1 MAAKP
6 GADNRSWHEGITRY
20 QWLILVIACAGWIFD
35 VYEGQ
40 IFNLTRGDML
50 NDLLS
55 GVEDPMAKKAAISK
69 WGDWFLAA
77 FLLGGTAGGL
87 LFGSLADR
95 YGRRPI
101 MIATILTYSIFAG
114 LTYFATDLWQIA
126 TLRFF
131 VAMGV
136 GGEWAVAAAL
146 VAEVFPKHARTHAS
160 GIFHASSVVGTWMAA
175 IAGIAVGTQWR
186 WAYLIGIIPALLVV
200 WVRAS
205 VKEPEGWK
213 EAAKKKSE
221 QAGSYL
227 DLFGDRRWRK
237 HALLGMALA
246 AVGLASFWAVGIATQ
261 GLAKEFR
268 EGQLTISY
276 FESQLGKNPSAA
288 ALQYLNVVRADSNQ
302 STEISRW
309 AGHSDNV
316 NLTNVFP
323 DLQVVLS
330 SNVVAKIKAQSPD
343 EARKTV
349 NAEVLT
355 KLSANEAGKKSKF
368 AYGIIQTAGA
378 GVGLLSFGPLC
389 AWLGRRRAFVLAHI
403 GAFLIVPITCYLPQ
417 TYGQLLWVLPLF
429 GFFTLSM
436 HAGYAVYFPELFPNH
451 LRATGTSF
459 CFNVGRIVA
468 APMLILSGVVKSA
481 EWLDTKQ
488 ALCLLATTFLLGLV
502 VVAFLPETKGKDLPE

>member
-1 MAAKP
+1 MGDDIKEAPTK
-6 GADNRSWHEGITRY
+6 WYHGITKY
-20 QWLILVIACAGWIFD
+20 QWLILAIACAGWIFD

-40 IFNLTRGDML
+40 IFNITRGDML

-55 GVEDPMAKKAAISK
+55 GIEDEVTKKAAIDK

-101 MIATILTYSIFAG
+101 MIATILTYSVFAG
-114 LTYFATDLWQIA
+114 LTYFATELWQVA

-131 VAMGV
+131 VALGV

-186 WAYLIGIIPALLVV
+186 LAYLIGVIPALLVV
-200 WVRAS
+200 WVRAK

-213 EAAKKKSE
+213 DAQKNKNE

-227 DLFGDRRWRK
+227 DLFGDARWRK

-246 AVGLASFWAVGIATQ
+246 AVGLASFWAVGVATQ
-261 GLAKEFR
+261 GLAKNMLLA
-268 EGQLTISY
+268 EGVT
-276 FESQLGKNPSAA
+276 EAVAA
-288 ALQYLNVVRADSNQ
+288 S
-302 STEISRW
+302 
-309 AGHSDNV
+309 
-316 NLTNVFP
+316 
-323 DLQVVLS
+323 
-330 SNVVAKIKAQSPD
+330 KA
-343 EARKTV
+343 
-349 NAEVLT
+349 
-355 KLSANEAGKKSKF
+355 KF
-368 AYGIIQTAGA
+368 AYGIVQTVGA

-389 AWLGRRRAFVLAHI
+389 AWLGRRRAFVFGHI

-417 TYGQLLWVLPLF
+417 TYDQLLFILPVF
-429 GFFTLSM
+429 GFFTLCM

-468 APMLILSGVVKSA
+468 APMLILSGMVKA
-481 EWLDTKQ
+481 MEGINTQL
-488 ALCLLATTFLLGLV
+488 ALSLLATTFLLGLV

>member
-1 MAAKP
+1 MGDDIKEAPSK
-6 GADNRSWHEGITRY
+6 WYHGITKY
-20 QWLILVIACAGWIFD
+20 QWLILAIACAGWIFD

-40 IFNLTRGDML
+40 IFNITRGDML

-55 GVEDPMAKKAAISK
+55 GIEDEVAKKAAIDK

-101 MIATILTYSIFAG
+101 MIATILTYSVFAG
-114 LTYFATDLWQIA
+114 LTYFATELWQVA

-186 WAYLIGIIPALLVV
+186 LAYLIGVIPALLVV
-200 WVRAS
+200 WVRAK

-213 EAAKKKSE
+213 DAQKNKNE

-227 DLFGDRRWRK
+227 DLFGDARWRK

-246 AVGLASFWAVGIATQ
+246 AVGLASFWAVGVATQ
-261 GLAKEFR
+261 GLAKNMLLA
-268 EGQLTISY
+268 EGVT
-276 FESQLGKNPSAA
+276 EAA
-288 ALQYLNVVRADSNQ
+288 AAS
-302 STEISRW
+302 
-309 AGHSDNV
+309 
-316 NLTNVFP
+316 
-323 DLQVVLS
+323 
-330 SNVVAKIKAQSPD
+330 KA
-343 EARKTV
+343 
-349 NAEVLT
+349 
-355 KLSANEAGKKSKF
+355 KF
-368 AYGIIQTAGA
+368 AYGIVQTAGA

-389 AWLGRRRAFVLAHI
+389 AWLGRRRAFVFGHI

-417 TYGQLLWVLPLF
+417 TYDQLLFILPVF
-429 GFFTLSM
+429 GFFTLCM

-468 APMLILSGVVKSA
+468 APMLILSGMVKA
-481 EWLDTKQ
+481 MEGINTQL
-488 ALCLLATTFLLGLV
+488 ALSLLATTFLLGLV

>member
-1 MAAKP
+1 MGDDIKEAPTK
-6 GADNRSWHEGITRY
+6 WYHGITKY
-20 QWLILVIACAGWIFD
+20 QWLILAIACAGWIFD

-40 IFNLTRGDML
+40 IFNITRGDML

-55 GVEDPMAKKAAISK
+55 GIEDEVAKKAAIDK

-101 MIATILTYSIFAG
+101 MIATILTYSVFAG
-114 LTYFATDLWQIA
+114 LTYFATELWQVA

-186 WAYLIGIIPALLVV
+186 LAYLIGVIPALLVV
-200 WVRAS
+200 WVRAK

-213 EAAKKKSE
+213 DAQKNKNE

-227 DLFGDRRWRK
+227 DLFGDARWRK

-246 AVGLASFWAVGIATQ
+246 AVGLASFWAVGVATQ
-261 GLAKEFR
+261 GLAKNMLLA
-268 EGQLTISY
+268 EGVT
-276 FESQLGKNPSAA
+276 EAVAA
-288 ALQYLNVVRADSNQ
+288 S
-302 STEISRW
+302 
-309 AGHSDNV
+309 
-316 NLTNVFP
+316 
-323 DLQVVLS
+323 
-330 SNVVAKIKAQSPD
+330 KA
-343 EARKTV
+343 
-349 NAEVLT
+349 
-355 KLSANEAGKKSKF
+355 KF
-368 AYGIIQTAGA
+368 AYGIVQTVGA

-389 AWLGRRRAFVLAHI
+389 AWLGRRRAFVFGHI

-417 TYGQLLWVLPLF
+417 TYDQLLFILPVF
-429 GFFTLSM
+429 GFFTLCM

-468 APMLILSGVVKSA
+468 APMLILSGMVKA
-481 EWLDTKQ
+481 MEGINTQL
-488 ALCLLATTFLLGLV
+488 ALSLLATTFLLGLV
-502 VVAFLPETKGKDLPE
+502 VVAFLPETKGQDLPE

>member
-1 MAAKP
+1 MSDDTRETPTK
-6 GADNRSWHEGITRY
+6 WYHGITKY
-20 QWLILVIACAGWIFD
+20 QWLILAIACAGWIFD

-40 IFNLTRGDML
+40 IFNITRGDML

-55 GVEDPMAKKAAISK
+55 GIEDEVAKKAAIDK

-101 MIATILTYSIFAG
+101 MIATILTYSVFAG
-114 LTYFATDLWQIA
+114 LTYFATELWQVA

-186 WAYLIGIIPALLVV
+186 LAYLIGVIPALLVV
-200 WVRAS
+200 WVRAK

-213 EAAKKKSE
+213 DAQKTKNE

-227 DLFGDRRWRK
+227 DLFGDARWRK

-246 AVGLASFWAVGIATQ
+246 AVGLASFWAVGVATQ
-261 GLAKEFR
+261 GLAKNMLLA
-268 EGQLTISY
+268 EGVT
-276 FESQLGKNPSAA
+276 EAVAA
-288 ALQYLNVVRADSNQ
+288 S
-302 STEISRW
+302 
-309 AGHSDNV
+309 
-316 NLTNVFP
+316 
-323 DLQVVLS
+323 
-330 SNVVAKIKAQSPD
+330 KA
-343 EARKTV
+343 
-349 NAEVLT
+349 
-355 KLSANEAGKKSKF
+355 KF
-368 AYGIIQTAGA
+368 AYGIVQTVGA

-389 AWLGRRRAFVLAHI
+389 AWLGRRRAFVFGHI

-417 TYGQLLWVLPLF
+417 TYDQLLFILPVF
-429 GFFTLSM
+429 GFFTLCM

-468 APMLILSGVVKSA
+468 APMLILSGMVKA
-481 EWLDTKQ
+481 MEGINTQL
-488 ALCLLATTFLLGLV
+488 ALSLLATTFLLGLV

>member
-1 MAAKP
+1 ME
-6 GADNRSWHEGITRY
+6 EGSEMDKRKWYQGVTKY
-20 QWLILVIACAGWIFD
+20 QWIILIIACAGWIFD

-55 GVEDPMAKKAAISK
+55 DVVDESARKAEVDK

-95 YGRRPI
+95 FGRRPI
-101 MIATILTYSIFAG
+101 MILTILTYSAFSG
-114 LTYFATDLWQIA
+114 LTYFATELWQVA

-136 GGEWAVAAAL
+136 GGEWAVAASL
-146 VAEVFPKHARTHAS
+146 VAEVFPKHARTHAA

-175 IAGIAVGTQWR
+175 LAGMAVGAQWR
-186 WAYLIGIIPALLVV
+186 YAYLIGIIPALLVV

-213 EAAKKKSE
+213 KAVRDDGKK
-221 QAGSYL
+221 AGSFG
-227 DLFGDRRWRK
+227 DLFGDARWRR

-261 GLAKEFR
+261 GLAKEMLQA
-268 EGQLTISY
+268 EGVSP
-276 FESQLGKNPSAA
+276 EDASQQA
-288 ALQYLNVVRADSNQ
+288 
-302 STEISRW
+302 
-309 AGHSDNV
+309 
-316 NLTNVFP
+316 
-323 DLQVVLS
+323 
-330 SNVVAKIKAQSPD
+330 
-343 EARKTV
+343 
-349 NAEVLT
+349 
-355 KLSANEAGKKSKF
+355 KF
-368 AYGIIQTAGA
+368 AYGIVQTTGA
-378 GVGLLSFGPLC
+378 GVGLLCFGPLC
-389 AWLGRRRAFVLAHI
+389 AWLGRRKAFILGHV
-403 GAFLIVPITCYLPQ
+403 GAFIIVPITCYAPQ
-417 TYGQLLWVLPLF
+417 TYQQLLFLLPVF
-429 GFFTLSM
+429 GFFTLCM

-468 APMLILSGVVKSA
+468 APMLLISGMVKA
-481 EWLDTKQ
+481 IEGLDLKQ
-488 ALCLLATTFLLGLV
+488 ALSLLATTFLLGLA
-502 VVAFLPETKGKDLPE
+502 VVAFLPETKGRDLPE

>member
-1 MAAKP
+1 MGDDIKEAPTK
-6 GADNRSWHEGITRY
+6 WYHGITKY
-20 QWLILVIACAGWIFD
+20 QWLILAIACAGWIFD

-40 IFNLTRGDML
+40 IFNITRGDML

-55 GVEDPMAKKAAISK
+55 GIEDEVAKKAAIDK

-101 MIATILTYSIFAG
+101 MIATILTYSVFAG
-114 LTYFATDLWQIA
+114 LTYFATELWQVA

-186 WAYLIGIIPALLVV
+186 LAYLIGVIPALLVV
-200 WVRAS
+200 WVRAK

-213 EAAKKKSE
+213 DAQKTKNE

-227 DLFGDRRWRK
+227 DLFGDARWRK

-246 AVGLASFWAVGIATQ
+246 AVGLASFWAVGVATQ
-261 GLAKEFR
+261 GLAKNMLLA
-268 EGQLTISY
+268 EGVT
-276 FESQLGKNPSAA
+276 EAVAA
-288 ALQYLNVVRADSNQ
+288 S
-302 STEISRW
+302 
-309 AGHSDNV
+309 
-316 NLTNVFP
+316 
-323 DLQVVLS
+323 
-330 SNVVAKIKAQSPD
+330 KA
-343 EARKTV
+343 
-349 NAEVLT
+349 
-355 KLSANEAGKKSKF
+355 KF
-368 AYGIIQTAGA
+368 AYGIVQTVGA

-389 AWLGRRRAFVLAHI
+389 AWLGRRRAFVFGHI

-417 TYGQLLWVLPLF
+417 TYDQLLFILPVF
-429 GFFTLSM
+429 GFFTLCM

-468 APMLILSGVVKSA
+468 APMLILSGMVKA
-481 EWLDTKQ
+481 MEGINTQL
-488 ALCLLATTFLLGLV
+488 ALSLLATTFLLGLV

>member
-1 MAAKP
+1 MGDDIKEAPTK
-6 GADNRSWHEGITRY
+6 WYHGITKY
-20 QWLILVIACAGWIFD
+20 QWLILAIACAGWIFD

-40 IFNLTRGDML
+40 IFNITRGDML

-55 GVEDPMAKKAAISK
+55 GIEDEVTKKAAIDK

-101 MIATILTYSIFAG
+101 MIATILTYSVFAG
-114 LTYFATDLWQIA
+114 LTYFATELWQVA

-186 WAYLIGIIPALLVV
+186 LAYLIGVIPALLVV
-200 WVRAS
+200 WVRAK

-213 EAAKKKSE
+213 DAQKNKNE

-227 DLFGDRRWRK
+227 DLFGDARWRK

-246 AVGLASFWAVGIATQ
+246 AVGLASFWAVGVATQ
-261 GLAKEFR
+261 GLAKNMLLA
-268 EGQLTISY
+268 EGVT
-276 FESQLGKNPSAA
+276 EAVAA
-288 ALQYLNVVRADSNQ
+288 S
-302 STEISRW
+302 
-309 AGHSDNV
+309 
-316 NLTNVFP
+316 
-323 DLQVVLS
+323 
-330 SNVVAKIKAQSPD
+330 KA
-343 EARKTV
+343 
-349 NAEVLT
+349 
-355 KLSANEAGKKSKF
+355 KF
-368 AYGIIQTAGA
+368 AYGIVQTVGA

-389 AWLGRRRAFVLAHI
+389 AWLGRRRAFVFGHI

-417 TYGQLLWVLPLF
+417 TYDQLLFILPVF
-429 GFFTLSM
+429 GFFTLCM

-468 APMLILSGVVKSA
+468 APMLILSGMVKA
-481 EWLDTKQ
+481 MEGINTQL
-488 ALCLLATTFLLGLV
+488 ALSLLATTFLLGLV
-502 VVAFLPETKGKDLPE
+502 VVAFLPETKGQDLPE

>member
-1 MAAKP
+1 MGDDIRETPTK
-6 GADNRSWHEGITRY
+6 WYHGITKY
-20 QWLILVIACAGWIFD
+20 QWLILAIACAGWIFD

-40 IFNLTRGDML
+40 IFNITRGDML

-55 GVEDPMAKKAAISK
+55 GIEDEVAKKAAIDK

-101 MIATILTYSIFAG
+101 MIATILTYSVFAG
-114 LTYFATDLWQIA
+114 LTYFATELWQVA

-186 WAYLIGIIPALLVV
+186 LAYLIGVIPALLVV
-200 WVRAS
+200 WVRAK

-213 EAAKKKSE
+213 DAQKNKNE

-227 DLFGDRRWRK
+227 DLFGDARWRK

-246 AVGLASFWAVGIATQ
+246 AVGLASFWAVGVATQ
-261 GLAKEFR
+261 GLAKNMLLA
-268 EGQLTISY
+268 EGVT
-276 FESQLGKNPSAA
+276 EAVAA
-288 ALQYLNVVRADSNQ
+288 S
-302 STEISRW
+302 
-309 AGHSDNV
+309 
-316 NLTNVFP
+316 
-323 DLQVVLS
+323 
-330 SNVVAKIKAQSPD
+330 KA
-343 EARKTV
+343 
-349 NAEVLT
+349 
-355 KLSANEAGKKSKF
+355 KF
-368 AYGIIQTAGA
+368 AYGIVQTVGA

-389 AWLGRRRAFVLAHI
+389 AWLGRRRAFVFGHI

-417 TYGQLLWVLPLF
+417 TYDQLLFILPVF
-429 GFFTLSM
+429 GFFTLCM

-468 APMLILSGVVKSA
+468 APMLILSGMVKA
-481 EWLDTKQ
+481 MEGINTQL
-488 ALCLLATTFLLGLV
+488 ALSLLATTFLLGLV

>member
-1 MAAKP
+1 MSDDTKETP
-6 GADNRSWHEGITRY
+6 TKWYHGITKY
-20 QWLILVIACAGWIFD
+20 QWLILAIACAGWIFD

-40 IFNLTRGDML
+40 IFNITRGDML

-55 GVEDPMAKKAAISK
+55 GIEDEVAKKAAIDK

-101 MIATILTYSIFAG
+101 MIATILTYSVFAG
-114 LTYFATDLWQIA
+114 LTYFATELWQVA

-186 WAYLIGIIPALLVV
+186 LAYLIGVIPALLVV
-200 WVRAS
+200 WVRAK

-213 EAAKKKSE
+213 DAQKNKNE

-227 DLFGDRRWRK
+227 DLFGDARWRK

-246 AVGLASFWAVGIATQ
+246 AVGLASFWAVGVATQ
-261 GLAKEFR
+261 GLAKNMLLA
-268 EGQLTISY
+268 EGVT
-276 FESQLGKNPSAA
+276 EAVAA
-288 ALQYLNVVRADSNQ
+288 S
-302 STEISRW
+302 
-309 AGHSDNV
+309 
-316 NLTNVFP
+316 
-323 DLQVVLS
+323 
-330 SNVVAKIKAQSPD
+330 KA
-343 EARKTV
+343 
-349 NAEVLT
+349 
-355 KLSANEAGKKSKF
+355 KF
-368 AYGIIQTAGA
+368 AYGIVQTVGA

-389 AWLGRRRAFVLAHI
+389 AWLGRRRAFVFGHI

-417 TYGQLLWVLPLF
+417 TYDQLLFILPVF
-429 GFFTLSM
+429 GFFTLCM

-468 APMLILSGVVKSA
+468 APMLILSGMVKA
-481 EWLDTKQ
+481 MEGINTQL
-488 ALCLLATTFLLGLV
+488 ALSLLATTFLLGLV

>member
-1 MAAKP
+1 MGDDIKEAPSK
-6 GADNRSWHEGITRY
+6 WYHGITKY
-20 QWLILVIACAGWIFD
+20 QWLILAIACAGWIFD

-40 IFNLTRGDML
+40 IFNITRGDML

-55 GVEDPMAKKAAISK
+55 GIEDEVTKKAAIDK

-101 MIATILTYSIFAG
+101 MIATILTYSVFAG
-114 LTYFATDLWQIA
+114 LTYFATELWQVA

-186 WAYLIGIIPALLVV
+186 LAYLIGVIPALLVV
-200 WVRAS
+200 WVRAK

-213 EAAKKKSE
+213 DAQKNKNE

-227 DLFGDRRWRK
+227 DLFGDARWRK

-246 AVGLASFWAVGIATQ
+246 AVGLASFWAVGVATQ
-261 GLAKEFR
+261 GLAKNMLLA
-268 EGQLTISY
+268 EGVT
-276 FESQLGKNPSAA
+276 EAVAA
-288 ALQYLNVVRADSNQ
+288 S
-302 STEISRW
+302 
-309 AGHSDNV
+309 
-316 NLTNVFP
+316 
-323 DLQVVLS
+323 
-330 SNVVAKIKAQSPD
+330 KA
-343 EARKTV
+343 
-349 NAEVLT
+349 
-355 KLSANEAGKKSKF
+355 KF
-368 AYGIIQTAGA
+368 AYGIVQTVGA

-389 AWLGRRRAFVLAHI
+389 AWLGRRRAFVFGHI

-417 TYGQLLWVLPLF
+417 TYDQLLFILPVF
-429 GFFTLSM
+429 GFFTLCM

-468 APMLILSGVVKSA
+468 APMLILSGMVKA
-481 EWLDTKQ
+481 MEGINTQL
-488 ALCLLATTFLLGLV
+488 ALSLLATTFLLGLV

>member
-1 MAAKP
+1 MGDDIKEAP
-6 GADNRSWHEGITRY
+6 TRWYHGITKY
-20 QWLILVIACAGWIFD
+20 QWLILAIACAGWIFD

-40 IFNLTRGDML
+40 IFNITRGDML

-55 GVEDPMAKKAAISK
+55 GIEDEVAKKAAIDK

-101 MIATILTYSIFAG
+101 MIATILTYSVFAG
-114 LTYFATDLWQIA
+114 LTYFATELWQVA

-186 WAYLIGIIPALLVV
+186 LAYLIGVIPALLVV
-200 WVRAS
+200 WVRAK

-213 EAAKKKSE
+213 DAQKTKNE

-227 DLFGDRRWRK
+227 DLFGDARWRK

-246 AVGLASFWAVGIATQ
+246 AVGLASFWAVGVATQ
-261 GLAKEFR
+261 GLAKNMLLA
-268 EGQLTISY
+268 EGVT
-276 FESQLGKNPSAA
+276 EAVAA
-288 ALQYLNVVRADSNQ
+288 S
-302 STEISRW
+302 
-309 AGHSDNV
+309 
-316 NLTNVFP
+316 
-323 DLQVVLS
+323 
-330 SNVVAKIKAQSPD
+330 KA
-343 EARKTV
+343 
-349 NAEVLT
+349 
-355 KLSANEAGKKSKF
+355 KF
-368 AYGIIQTAGA
+368 AYGIVQTVGA

-389 AWLGRRRAFVLAHI
+389 AWLGRRRAFVFGHI

-417 TYGQLLWVLPLF
+417 TYDQLLFILPVF
-429 GFFTLSM
+429 GFFTLCM

-468 APMLILSGVVKSA
+468 APMLILSGMVKA
-481 EWLDTKQ
+481 MEGINTQL
-488 ALCLLATTFLLGLV
+488 ALSLLATTFLLGLV

>member
-1 MAAKP
+1 MGDDIKEAPTK
-6 GADNRSWHEGITRY
+6 WYHGITKY
-20 QWLILVIACAGWIFD
+20 QWLILAIACAGWIFD

-40 IFNLTRGDML
+40 IFNITRGDML

-55 GVEDPMAKKAAISK
+55 GIEDEAAKKAAIDK

-101 MIATILTYSIFAG
+101 MIATILTYSVFAG
-114 LTYFATDLWQIA
+114 LTYFATELWQVA

-186 WAYLIGIIPALLVV
+186 LAYLIGVIPALLVV
-200 WVRAS
+200 WVRAK

-213 EAAKKKSE
+213 DAQKNKNE

-227 DLFGDRRWRK
+227 DLFGDARWRK

-246 AVGLASFWAVGIATQ
+246 AVGLASFWAVGVATQ
-261 GLAKEFR
+261 GLAKNMLLA
-268 EGQLTISY
+268 EG
-276 FESQLGKNPSAA
+276 
-288 ALQYLNVVRADSNQ
+288 V
-302 STEISRW
+302 TE
-309 AGHSDNV
+309 A
-316 NLTNVFP
+316 
-323 DLQVVLS
+323 
-330 SNVVAKIKAQSPD
+330 VAVSKA
-343 EARKTV
+343 
-349 NAEVLT
+349 
-355 KLSANEAGKKSKF
+355 KF
-368 AYGIIQTAGA
+368 AYGIVQTVGA

-389 AWLGRRRAFVLAHI
+389 AWLGRRRAFVFGHI

-417 TYGQLLWVLPLF
+417 TYDQLLFILPVF
-429 GFFTLSM
+429 GFFTLCM

-468 APMLILSGVVKSA
+468 APMLFLSGMVKA
-481 EWLDTKQ
+481 MEGINTQL
-488 ALCLLATTFLLGLV
+488 ALSLLATTFLLGLV
-502 VVAFLPETKGKDLPE
+502 VVAFLPETKGQDLPE

>member
-1 MAAKP
+1 MGDDIKEAPTK
-6 GADNRSWHEGITRY
+6 WYHGITKY
-20 QWLILVIACAGWIFD
+20 QWLILAIACAGWIFD

-40 IFNLTRGDML
+40 IFNITRGDML

-55 GVEDPMAKKAAISK
+55 GIEDEVAKKAAIDK

-101 MIATILTYSIFAG
+101 MIATILTYSVFAG
-114 LTYFATDLWQIA
+114 LTYFATELWQVA

-146 VAEVFPKHARTHAS
+146 VAEVFPKYARTHAS

-186 WAYLIGIIPALLVV
+186 LAYLIGVIPALLVV
-200 WVRAS
+200 WVRAK

-213 EAAKKKSE
+213 DAQKNKNE

-227 DLFGDRRWRK
+227 DLFGDARWRK

-246 AVGLASFWAVGIATQ
+246 AVGLASFWAVGVATQ
-261 GLAKEFR
+261 GLAKNMLLA
-268 EGQLTISY
+268 EGVT
-276 FESQLGKNPSAA
+276 EAVAA
-288 ALQYLNVVRADSNQ
+288 S
-302 STEISRW
+302 
-309 AGHSDNV
+309 
-316 NLTNVFP
+316 
-323 DLQVVLS
+323 
-330 SNVVAKIKAQSPD
+330 KA
-343 EARKTV
+343 
-349 NAEVLT
+349 
-355 KLSANEAGKKSKF
+355 KF
-368 AYGIIQTAGA
+368 AYGIVQTVGA

-389 AWLGRRRAFVLAHI
+389 AWLVRLRSFVFGHI

-417 TYGQLLWVLPLF
+417 TYDQLLFILPVF
-429 GFFTLSM
+429 GFFTLCM

-468 APMLILSGVVKSA
+468 APMLILSGMVKA
-481 EWLDTKQ
+481 MEGINTQL
-488 ALCLLATTFLLGLV
+488 ALSLLATTFLLGLV
-502 VVAFLPETKGKDLPE
+502 GVAVLPETKGQDLPE

>member
-1 MAAKP
+1 MSDDTKETP
-6 GADNRSWHEGITRY
+6 TKWYHGITKY
-20 QWLILVIACAGWIFD
+20 QWLILAIACAGWIFD

-40 IFNLTRGDML
+40 IFNITRGDML

-55 GVEDPMAKKAAISK
+55 GIEDEVAKKAAIDK

-101 MIATILTYSIFAG
+101 MIATILTYSVFAG
-114 LTYFATDLWQIA
+114 LTYFATELWQVA

-186 WAYLIGIIPALLVV
+186 LAYLIGVIPALLVV
-200 WVRAS
+200 WVRAK

-213 EAAKKKSE
+213 DAQKTKNE

-227 DLFGDRRWRK
+227 DLFGDARWRK

-246 AVGLASFWAVGIATQ
+246 AVGLASFWAVGVATQ
-261 GLAKEFR
+261 GLAKNMLLA
-268 EGQLTISY
+268 EGVT
-276 FESQLGKNPSAA
+276 EAVAA
-288 ALQYLNVVRADSNQ
+288 S
-302 STEISRW
+302 
-309 AGHSDNV
+309 
-316 NLTNVFP
+316 
-323 DLQVVLS
+323 
-330 SNVVAKIKAQSPD
+330 KA
-343 EARKTV
+343 
-349 NAEVLT
+349 
-355 KLSANEAGKKSKF
+355 KF
-368 AYGIIQTAGA
+368 AYGIVQTVGA

-389 AWLGRRRAFVLAHI
+389 AWLGRRRAFVFGHI

-417 TYGQLLWVLPLF
+417 TYDQLLFILPVF
-429 GFFTLSM
+429 GFFTLCM

-468 APMLILSGVVKSA
+468 APMLILSGMVKA
-481 EWLDTKQ
+481 MEGINTQL
-488 ALCLLATTFLLGLV
+488 ALSLLATTFLLGLV

>member
-1 MAAKP
+1 MSDDTRETPTK
-6 GADNRSWHEGITRY
+6 WYHGITKY
-20 QWLILVIACAGWIFD
+20 QWLILAIACAGWIFD

-40 IFNLTRGDML
+40 IFNITRGDML

-55 GVEDPMAKKAAISK
+55 GIEDEAAKKAAIDK

-101 MIATILTYSIFAG
+101 MIATILTYSVFAG
-114 LTYFATDLWQIA
+114 LTYFATELWQVA

-186 WAYLIGIIPALLVV
+186 LAYLIGVIPALLVV
-200 WVRAS
+200 WVRAK

-213 EAAKKKSE
+213 DAQKNKNE

-227 DLFGDRRWRK
+227 DLFGDARWRK

-246 AVGLASFWAVGIATQ
+246 AVGLASFWAVGVATQ
-261 GLAKEFR
+261 GLAKNMLLA
-268 EGQLTISY
+268 EGVT
-276 FESQLGKNPSAA
+276 EAVAA
-288 ALQYLNVVRADSNQ
+288 S
-302 STEISRW
+302 
-309 AGHSDNV
+309 
-316 NLTNVFP
+316 
-323 DLQVVLS
+323 
-330 SNVVAKIKAQSPD
+330 KA
-343 EARKTV
+343 
-349 NAEVLT
+349 
-355 KLSANEAGKKSKF
+355 KF
-368 AYGIIQTAGA
+368 AYGIVQTVGA
-378 GVGLLSFGPLC
+378 GVGLLSFGPFC
-389 AWLGRRRAFVLAHI
+389 AWLGRRRAFVFGHI

-417 TYGQLLWVLPLF
+417 TYDQLLFILPVF
-429 GFFTLSM
+429 GFFTLCM

-468 APMLILSGVVKSA
+468 APMLIVSGMVKAMEGINTQLALS
-481 EWLDTKQ
+481 
-488 ALCLLATTFLLGLV
+488 LLATTFLLGLV
-502 VVAFLPETKGKDLPE
+502 VVAFLPETKGHDLPE

>member
-1 MAAKP
+1 MGDDIKEAPTK
-6 GADNRSWHEGITRY
+6 WYHGITKY
-20 QWLILVIACAGWIFD
+20 QWLILAIACAGWIFD

-40 IFNLTRGDML
+40 IFNITRGDML

-55 GVEDPMAKKAAISK
+55 GIEDEVTKKAAIDK

-101 MIATILTYSIFAG
+101 MIATILTYSVFAG
-114 LTYFATDLWQIA
+114 LTYFATELWQVA

-186 WAYLIGIIPALLVV
+186 LAYLIGVIPALLVV
-200 WVRAS
+200 WVRAK

-213 EAAKKKSE
+213 DAQKNKNE

-227 DLFGDRRWRK
+227 DLFGDARWRK

-246 AVGLASFWAVGIATQ
+246 AVGLASFWAVGVATQ
-261 GLAKEFR
+261 GLAKNMLLA
-268 EGQLTISY
+268 EGVT
-276 FESQLGKNPSAA
+276 EAVAA
-288 ALQYLNVVRADSNQ
+288 S
-302 STEISRW
+302 
-309 AGHSDNV
+309 
-316 NLTNVFP
+316 
-323 DLQVVLS
+323 
-330 SNVVAKIKAQSPD
+330 KA
-343 EARKTV
+343 
-349 NAEVLT
+349 
-355 KLSANEAGKKSKF
+355 KF
-368 AYGIIQTAGA
+368 AYGIVQTVGA
-378 GVGLLSFGPLC
+378 GVGLLSFGPFC
-389 AWLGRRRAFVLAHI
+389 AWLGRRRAFVFGHI

-417 TYGQLLWVLPLF
+417 TYDQLLFILPVF
-429 GFFTLSM
+429 GFFTLCM

-468 APMLILSGVVKSA
+468 APMLILSGMVKA
-481 EWLDTKQ
+481 MEGINTQL
-488 ALCLLATTFLLGLV
+488 ALSLLATTFLLGLV